1 MMYEKDCK
9 KQTFIKI
16 TQSAFCFVTTS
27 VIFFF
32 LTKSLGIWGIDTH
45 CRLIPISYRGA
56 DKSLARLGRKQATAT
71 EDFEFHISCL

>member
-32 LTKSLGIWGIDTH
+32 LTKSLGI
-45 CRLIPISYRGA
+45 
-56 DKSLARLGRKQATAT
+56 
-71 EDFEFHISCL
+71 